1 MLMANVSAEL
11 EVVQLMMSLS
21 WFTMKLLVKGT
32 LLPSISKT
40 QSHWLDVISK
50 WALNFGV
57 VLRSPDFQILPEAK
71 GDIPRQHNLPFYY
84 PNLHSF
90 FQVLL
95 SLRIFELPS
104 AHLSLTNQQGMCQF
118 VMPNCWG
125 CVPAIVLPAAEPALP
140 CPPCTP
146 KTCGAKT
153 SRASLTQTQMT
164 KYVPWILL

>member
-1 MLMANVSAEL
+1 M
-11 EVVQLMMSLS
+11 
-21 WFTMKLLVKGT
+21 
-32 LLPSISKT
+32 
-40 QSHWLDVISK
+40 ISK

-71 GDIPRQHNLPFYY
+71 GDIPRQHNLAFYY

-95 SLRIFELPS
+95 SLHSFELPS

-140 CPPCTP
+140 SMHTKDLWRKDFKSQTHPNTDD
-146 KTCGAKT
+146 KVGTLNISLIYAKELNP
-153 SRASLTQTQMT
+153 SVFRRNSQKEKNWKRPVRL
-164 KYVPWILL
+164 K